1 MCCKKITKDK
11 SYVYQKATTNQETIY
26 IVVKVQTSPFYK
38 MFMQIHTN
46 MT

>member
-1 MCCKKITKDK
+1 MCYKKITKHK

-38 MFMQIHTN
+38 MLTQIHTN